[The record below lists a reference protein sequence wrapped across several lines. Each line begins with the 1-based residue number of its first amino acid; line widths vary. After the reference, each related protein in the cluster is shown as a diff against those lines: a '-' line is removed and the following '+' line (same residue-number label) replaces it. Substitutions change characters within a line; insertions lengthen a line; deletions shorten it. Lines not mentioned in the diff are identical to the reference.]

1 MLPFLSDRESGQC
14 AILFVL
20 ELLKSTARVNAEHI
34 LDRLRHHTDSP
45 ALSLA
50 LDKAHS
56 IATQTY
62 SGDITIFPARQ
73 AGNILQTFADPTPE
87 HVASFV
93 ADGERATWPLIER
106 VRNTTRI
113 SRAFE
118 RCLARLGV
126 EPD

>member
-1 MLPFLSDRESGQC
+1 
-14 AILFVL
+14 V
-20 ELLKSTARVNAEHI
+20 EHI
-34 LDRLRHHTDSP
+34 LDRLRQHTDSP
-45 ALSLA
+45 TLSLA
-50 LDKAHS
+50 LDKAHA

-62 SGDITIFPARQ
+62 SGDITLFPSRQ

-106 VRNTTRI
+106 IRNTTRI

-118 RCLARLGV
+118 RCLGRLDRRARQ
-126 EPD
+126 